1 MRYSWGWEGGGGM
14 PPRDYICEY
23 RCLAVLINK
32 GYAETVMNALK
43 WQRWMFSLQLNIG
56 RIIINLTN
64 IGNHKEIING
74 KDKSTT

>member
-1 MRYSWGWEGGGGM
+1 MGLGGGGGV
-14 PPRDYICEY
+14 PHRDYIGEY
-23 RCLAVLINK
+23 RLAVLINK